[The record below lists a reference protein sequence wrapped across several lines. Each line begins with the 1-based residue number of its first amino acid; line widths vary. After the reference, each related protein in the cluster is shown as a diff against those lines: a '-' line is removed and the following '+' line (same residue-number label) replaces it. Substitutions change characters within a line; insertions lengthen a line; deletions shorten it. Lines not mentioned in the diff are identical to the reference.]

1 MTKRLAILLGVL
13 AASRLLGGD
22 VAEKYAPLGRLIFTN
37 FASAP
42 FPHPLRAQGHQYHDQ
57 LFSAAGHYQDS
68 HVALFV
74 PKDFRAGRN
83 IDFVVHFHGWGNN
96 VSNALIKYQLPEQF
110 AASRRNA
117 ILIVPQGPLD
127 ASDSFGGKLED
138 ADGFKRFMAEALE
151 VLSRNGIVTNA
162 QLGRIILSGDSGG
175 YEVISAILARGGLT
189 GQVREVWLFDALYA
203 KTERFAL
210 WFDHHPG
217 RFIDLYTEH
226 GGTKEESEALMTA
239 LKGNSVP
246 YFRADETNA
255 PASVLRNN
263 HLVFLFSELPHDEV
277 MQKRETFRRFL
288 ETSLLEETPP

>member
-22 VAEKYAPLGRLIFTN
+22 VAEKYAPLGRFIFTN

-226 GGTKEESEALMTA
+226 GGTKAESEALMTA
-239 LKGNSVP
+239 LKGKSAP
-246 YFRADETNA
+246 YFSADETNA
-255 PASVLRNN
+255 VPANLRNN

-277 MQKRETFRRFL
+277 MQKRGTFRHFL
-288 ETSLLEETPP
+288 DTSFLAPIAP